1 MLNNLA
7 KRLFGSANDRFVK
20 TLQGMVDAINA
31 VEPEVEALSDDNLKA
46 RTAWLRGRLEAG
58 ESLDDLLV
66 DAFATVR
73 EGAKRTLGQRH
84 FDVQMLGGIVLHKG
98 MISEMKT
105 GEGKTLVATLA
116 VYLNAVGGKG
126 VHVVTVNDYL
136 AERDSG
142 WMGQVY
148 KFLGLTVGVITHG
161 MSDEERRAAYA
172 CDVTY
177 ATNNELGFDYLR
189 DNMKF
194 TLEDMSQRE
203 FNFAIVDEVDSIL
216 IDEAR
221 TPLIISG
228 PTEDLGDLYAAV
240 NVLIAK
246 LDEDDYEKDEKGRTA
261 TYTDP
266 GTEKMEDLMREAELL
281 EEGSLFDIQNVSL
294 VHHANQA
301 LRAHVLFE
309 RDVDYIV
316 KDDQVIIID
325 EFTGRMQEGRR
336 YSEGLH
342 QALEAKEGVKI
353 QNENQTLASIT
364 FQNYFRLYPKLAGMT
379 GTAMTEAGEF
389 AEIYKLEVVEI
400 PTNVDISRIDHDD
413 EVYRSVEEK
422 YEAIALQIK
431 DCFDRKQPVLVG
443 TVSIEKSEQLSEML
457 KKIGV
462 EHSVLNARYHEQEA
476 QINSQAGRPGGV
488 TIATN

>member
-1 MLNNLA
+1 M
-7 KRLFGSANDRFVK
+7 
-20 TLQGMVDAINA
+20 
-31 VEPEVEALSDDNLKA
+31 
-46 RTAWLRGRLEAG
+46 
-58 ESLDDLLV
+58 SLDDLLV

-136 AERDSG
+136 AERDAG

-246 LDEDDYEKDEKGRTA
+246 LDEDDYEKDEKSKRVLLTE
-261 TYTDP
+261 D
-266 GTEKMEDLMREAELL
+266 GTEKIERMLEEAGLL
-281 EEGSLFDIQNVSL
+281 EGSNLYDFENTLV
-294 VHHANQA
+294 VHHVENAM
-301 LRAHVLFE
+301 RAHLMALNE
-309 RDVDYIV
+309 AILRL
-316 KDDQVIIID
+316 
-325 EFTGRMQEGRR
+325 T
-336 YSEGLH
+336 SLEGL
-342 QALEAKEGVKI
+342 ED
-353 QNENQTLASIT
+353 AS
-364 FQNYFRLYPKLAGMT
+364 
-379 GTAMTEAGEF
+379 
-389 AEIYKLEVVEI
+389 
-400 PTNVDISRIDHDD
+400 
-413 EVYRSVEEK
+413 
-422 YEAIALQIK
+422 
-431 DCFDRKQPVLVG
+431 
-443 TVSIEKSEQLSEML
+443 
-457 KKIGV
+457 
-462 EHSVLNARYHEQEA
+462 
-476 QINSQAGRPGGV
+476 
-488 TIATN
+488 

>member
-20 TLQGMVDAINA
+20 TLQGIVDAINA
-31 VEPEVEALSDDNLKA
+31 VEPEVEALSDDDLKA
-46 RTAWLRGRLEAG
+46 RTAWLRGRVEAG

-136 AERDSG
+136 AERDAG

-221 TPLIISG
+221 TPLVISG

-266 GTEKMEDLMREAELL
+266 GIEKMEDLMREAELL
-281 EEGSLFDIQNVSL
+281 EEGSLFDIPVSYTHL
-294 VHHANQA
+294 
-301 LRAHVLFE
+301 
-309 RDVDYIV
+309 
-316 KDDQVIIID
+316 
-325 EFTGRMQEGRR
+325 
-336 YSEGLH
+336 
-342 QALEAKEGVKI
+342 
-353 QNENQTLASIT
+353 TL
-364 FQNYFRLYPKLAGMT
+364 
-379 GTAMTEAGEF
+379 
-389 AEIYKLEVVEI
+389 
-400 PTNVDISRIDHDD
+400 PTTPYV
-413 EVYRSVEEK
+413 
-422 YEAIALQIK
+422 
-431 DCFDRKQPVLVG
+431 
-443 TVSIEKSEQLSEML
+443 
-457 KKIGV
+457 
-462 EHSVLNARYHEQEA
+462 
-476 QINSQAGRPGGV
+476 
-488 TIATN
+488 